1 MALLFHEEVIV
12 FTERMFAGVVLG
24 MGQGRILPELQSR
37 VRRVLHHPGRM
48 ALIRTGPQRDY
59 ESASEPEGEDIA
71 PVFDPTRTCALA
83 GCHELSC
90 RHTHFSIS
98 PRALCRYSR
107 AHLPSELVRV
117 SVWTPFQEPASE
129 KLIHP
134 RMWRHRKFRDFE

>member
-37 VRRVLHHPGRM
+37 VRRMLHHPGRM

-71 PVFDPTRTCALA
+71 PVFDPTRTCAVA

-98 PRALCRYSR
+98 PS
-107 AHLPSELVRV
+107 
-117 SVWTPFQEPASE
+117 SVQILSGSLAIGACPCISLDPVQEPASE